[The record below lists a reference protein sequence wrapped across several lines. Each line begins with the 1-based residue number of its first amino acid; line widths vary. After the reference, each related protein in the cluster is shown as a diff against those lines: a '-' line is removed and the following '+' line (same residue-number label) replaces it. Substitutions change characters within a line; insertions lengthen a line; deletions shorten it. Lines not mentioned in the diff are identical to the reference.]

1 MKINEVLDEKIQQA
15 RLEPLSVPNLN
26 TKLSTS
32 KDNSVEQQIQ
42 NAFAKALDKNNKDSI
57 FTGDETK
64 VATFIGP
71 KAEVDWN
78 SDAAKNA
85 AAAYAK
91 DGADLKD
98 IFNKY
103 GVLFGADKHA
113 RQEISN
119 HLDKFLIDPSE
130 IKTGMKLSDI
140 VDMPGVN
147 ANYPHLAKNITIAI
161 GPKANPNNSAWVNTK
176 TGVMGIPM
184 NPTMSDIAHETQHVV
199 DKHEEF
205 APGLSSYW
213 SKRISDE
220 SGGKWTDENAYF
232 GTPSEIFSF
241 ATDHR
246 VGLTP
251 DQRSKQYPR
260 YLHPN
265 SQLSPINVVQDP
277 KTKEYEITPIKNH
290 WTRAKFNLNKAD
302 GENETPDVQKNPPV
316 PPVPPVPPTAPID
329 WDQIDKA
336 LTDRPVTALPP
347 PKRRDYIKGLMKNL
361 SQPSKTESIEQLN
374 RMKELAG
381 LNKNDG
387 PK

>member
-119 HLDKFLIDPSE
+119 HLDKE
-130 IKTGMKLSDI
+130 
-140 VDMPGVN
+140 
-147 ANYPHLAKNITIAI
+147 TIFTFSI
-161 GPKANPNNSAWVNTK
+161 
-176 TGVMGIPM
+176 
-184 NPTMSDIAHETQHVV
+184 HV
-199 DKHEEF
+199 
-205 APGLSSYW
+205 L
-213 SKRISDE
+213 
-220 SGGKWTDENAYF
+220 
-232 GTPSEIFSF
+232 
-241 ATDHR
+241 
-246 VGLTP
+246 
-251 DQRSKQYPR
+251 
-260 YLHPN
+260 
-265 SQLSPINVVQDP
+265 
-277 KTKEYEITPIKNH
+277 
-290 WTRAKFNLNKAD
+290 
-302 GENETPDVQKNPPV
+302 
-316 PPVPPVPPTAPID
+316 
-329 WDQIDKA
+329 
-336 LTDRPVTALPP
+336 
-347 PKRRDYIKGLMKNL
+347 
-361 SQPSKTESIEQLN
+361 
-374 RMKELAG
+374 
-381 LNKNDG
+381 
-387 PK
+387 